1 MRILL
6 VTRSLNTVFLYL
18 FIFDLCGS
26 ILVDVNGFQ
35 YQVAVYLKKEIRKC
49 AFKCL
54 SKHVVFIVTIFDQ
67 SSLKAPGEHLPMLN
81 VAWQEDCW
89 LNARN
94 NVATR
99 VKNEHRASYIC
110 GHEKTFCTRV
120 PSQRSR
126 AFLVRNPLGYFS
138 STRDLR
144 ISVSG
149 AVVRDNSIKV
159 MLAAA

>member
-1 MRILL
+1 MFIQ
-6 VTRSLNTVFLYL
+6 TRCF
-18 FIFDLCGS
+18 
-26 ILVDVNGFQ
+26 
-35 YQVAVYLKKEIRKC
+35 
-49 AFKCL
+49 
-54 SKHVVFIVTIFDQ
+54 HPTIFDQ
-67 SSLKAPGEHLPMLN
+67 SSLKAPEEHLPMLN

-126 AFLVRNPLGYFS
+126 AFLVRNQLGYFS